1 MSLHSMSVRAGAVA
15 LPIAVLLAVSACAP
29 GGTVAP
35 ASKASGPVSTNAAKL
50 GTVQLHVLDYFS
62 GGSDAAWMN
71 AVVSAFHKKYPNITV
86 ARTSMPWGDVMQAL
100 PLKLKSNNPPDI
112 VPANN
117 GWQSLGTLVQGH
129 LVMNLDQ
136 AAKAYGWR
144 QQVPQSILR
153 EHEFSVDGKQMGTG
167 SLFGMPVARSS
178 MIEVF
183 YSRAL
188 LAKIGATLPKT
199 FTDFTADLAKAKN
212 AGITPIA
219 LGNVEQVG
227 ITGPLF
233 SAMDALGGQQK
244 ISDLIYSQNKVKI
257 SDPATG
263 FPQAISTMKDWAD
276 KGYFTKQ
283 FASVAGQD
291 AAQAFVDGQA
301 LFRFDYS
308 GSLPLKPGQSKN
320 FGSFLLPRNDG
331 AAPVATTSSA
341 TNFSVSAKSKHADA
355 AAAFLNFA
363 ASPAAAQI
371 AIDVGTAPLLAPE
384 LKSNNGDPLFADDV
398 ANAALVSS
406 KDSSVPYLDWAT
418 PSLLTTI
425 QTKSQDLMAG
435 KASVTDVVKAA
446 QADDAAFQAKLAK

>member
-1 MSLHSMSVRAGAVA
+1 MSLRRKSATASAVGLAVA
-15 LPIAVLLAVSACAP
+15 AVLVVSACAP
-29 GGTVAP
+29 GTTVA
-35 ASKASGPVSTNAAKL
+35 SNNNASGPVNTNAAKL
-50 GTVQLHVLDYFS
+50 GTVQLQVLDYFS

-86 ARTSMPWGDVMQAL
+86 KRTSMPWGDVMQAL

-136 AAKAYGWR
+136 AAQAYGWR
-144 QQVPQSILR
+144 QQVPKSILR

-178 MIEVF
+178 MIEVY

-188 LAKIGATLPKT
+188 LAQIGASVPKT
-199 FTDFTADLAKAKN
+199 FSSFTDALAKAKS

-227 ITGPLF
+227 VTGPLF
-233 SAMDALGGQQK
+233 SVMNALGGQQK
-244 ISDLIYSQNKVKI
+244 ISDLIYSQKNVSI

-263 FPQAISTMKDWAD
+263 FPQAVSAMKDWAD

-291 AAQAFVDGQA
+291 AAQAFVDGKA
-301 LFRFDYS
+301 LFHFDYS
-308 GSLPLKPGQSKN
+308 GSLPLKAGQSKK

-331 AAPVATTSSA
+331 AAAVATTSSA
-341 TNFSVSAKSKHADA
+341 TNFSVAAKSKHGDA

-363 ASPAAAQI
+363 ASPAAAQM
-371 AIDVGTAPLLAPE
+371 AIDVGTAPLLAPD
-384 LKSNNGDPLFADDV
+384 LKSSNGDPLFADDV

-406 KDSSVPYLDWAT
+406 KDTSVPYLDWAT
-418 PSLLTTI
+418 PSLLNTI

-446 QADDAAFQAKLAK
+446 QADHDAFKAKLAK